1 MTDDPVAGYTST
13 GSKRPEALFGAL
25 DDRWTPPARMVR
37 AQGCR
42 VWDARG
48 REYLDYIM
56 GLGAVALGYGHA
68 EVARAAIEAVGHGVV
83 GPLAPAVEEE
93 LAADLRRL
101 MPWVEQVR
109 FLKSGAE
116 ACAAAVRLARVATG
130 RELVLGCGYHGWLDW
145 CEGGAG
151 VPASTRALF
160 AELPFNDVDGTRRL
174 LAQAGDRLA
183 CVILEPVVVREP
195 AAEWLALV
203 RAETERH
210 GALLIVDE
218 IKTACRLAVG
228 GGTERYGLRPDL
240 VVLGKAIANG
250 FPLAAVGGRQEVMA
264 GVSRTWISST
274 LATELVSLAAARA
287 TLGVIQRDGV
297 PARLR
302 TLGGRLLEGLELLA
316 RRHPDRVA
324 GVAGVPEMCFLQ
336 FPDET
341 ASRALAR
348 GAADRGVLF
357 KRSAY
362 NFVSAAHDAAVIDR
376 TLGVLG
382 EVLASRTG

>member
-1 MTDDPVAGYTST
+1 MKPTSVAGITST
-13 GSKRPEALFGAL
+13 GSKRPDALFGAGY
-25 DDRWTPPARMVR
+25 DGPPLRMVR
-37 AQGCR
+37 SAGSR
-42 VWDARG
+42 VWDEQG
-48 REYLDYIM
+48 KEYLDFVM
-56 GLGAVALGYGHA
+56 ALGAVALGYAHP
-68 EVARAAIEAVGHGVV
+68 EVNRAACDAVERGSI
-83 GPLAPAVEEE
+83 GPLPPAEEAALAEE
-93 LAADLRRL
+93 LGRL
-101 MPWVEQVR
+101 IPVLEQVR

-250 FPLAAVGGRQEVMA
+250 FPLAAVGGRREVMA

-336 FPDET
+336 FPDEA

-382 EVLASRTG
+382 EVLATRTG

>member
-151 VPASTRALF
+151 VPAYTRALF
-160 AELPFNDVDGTRRL
+160 A
-174 LAQAGDRLA
+174 
-183 CVILEPVVVREP
+183 
-195 AAEWLALV
+195 
-203 RAETERH
+203 
-210 GALLIVDE
+210 
-218 IKTACRLAVG
+218 
-228 GGTERYGLRPDL
+228 
-240 VVLGKAIANG
+240 
-250 FPLAAVGGRQEVMA
+250 
-264 GVSRTWISST
+264 
-274 LATELVSLAAARA
+274 
-287 TLGVIQRDGV
+287 
-297 PARLR
+297 
-302 TLGGRLLEGLELLA
+302 
-316 RRHPDRVA
+316 
-324 GVAGVPEMCFLQ
+324 
-336 FPDET
+336 
-341 ASRALAR
+341 
-348 GAADRGVLF
+348 
-357 KRSAY
+357 
-362 NFVSAAHDAAVIDR
+362 
-376 TLGVLG
+376 
-382 EVLASRTG
+382 

>member
-1 MTDDPVAGYTST
+1 MSDDPVAGYTST

-37 AQGCR
+37 AMGCR
-42 VWDARG
+42 VWDAQG

-68 EVARAAIEAVGHGVV
+68 EVARAAIEAVSHGVV
-83 GPLAPAVEEE
+83 GPLAPVLEEE

-160 AELPFNDVDGTRRL
+160 AELPFNDVDGTRRV

-218 IKTACRLAVG
+218 IKTAFRLAVG

-250 FPLAAVGGRQEVMA
+250 FPLAAVGGRREVMA

-336 FPDET
+336 FPDEA
-341 ASRALAR
+341 ASRTLAR

-362 NFVSAAHDAAVIDR
+362 NFVSAAHDTSVIDR

-382 EVLASRTG
+382 EVLAGRTG

>member
-1 MTDDPVAGYTST
+1 VSDDPVAGYTST

-37 AQGCR
+37 AMGCR
-42 VWDARG
+42 VWDAQG

-83 GPLAPAVEEE
+83 GPLAPVLEEE

-116 ACAAAVRLARVATG
+116 ACAAAVRLARVATR

-183 CVILEPVVVREP
+183 CVIVEPVVVREP
-195 AAEWLALV
+195 AAEWLAVV

-218 IKTACRLAVG
+218 IKTAFRLAVG

-250 FPLAAVGGRQEVMA
+250 FPLAAVGGRREVMA

-336 FPDET
+336 FPDEA
-341 ASRALAR
+341 ASRTLAR

-362 NFVSAAHDAAVIDR
+362 NFVSAAHDTAVIDR

>member
-1 MTDDPVAGYTST
+1 
-13 GSKRPEALFGAL
+13 
-25 DDRWTPPARMVR
+25 
-37 AQGCR
+37 
-42 VWDARG
+42 
-48 REYLDYIM
+48 
-56 GLGAVALGYGHA
+56 
-68 EVARAAIEAVGHGVV
+68 
-83 GPLAPAVEEE
+83 
-93 LAADLRRL
+93 
-101 MPWVEQVR
+101 
-109 FLKSGAE
+109 
-116 ACAAAVRLARVATG
+116 
-130 RELVLGCGYHGWLDW
+130 
-145 CEGGAG
+145 
-151 VPASTRALF
+151 LF

-183 CVILEPVVVREP
+183 CVILEPVLVREP

-218 IKTACRLAVG
+218 IKTAFRLAVG

-250 FPLAAVGGRQEVMA
+250 FPLAAVGGRREVMA

-324 GVAGVPEMCFLQ
+324 GVAGLPEMCFLQ
-336 FPDET
+336 FPDEA
-341 ASRALAR
+341 ASRTLAR

-362 NFVSAAHDAAVIDR
+362 NFVSAAHDTSVIDR

-382 EVLASRTG
+382 EVLAGRTG

>member
-1 MTDDPVAGYTST
+1 MSDEPVAGYTST

-56 GLGAVALGYGHA
+56 GLGAVALGYGQA
-68 EVARAAIEAVGHGVV
+68 EVARAAIEAVGHGIV
-83 GPLAPAVEEE
+83 GPLAPVLEEE

-218 IKTACRLAVG
+218 IKTACRLAIG

-250 FPLAAVGGRQEVMA
+250 FPLAAVGGRREVMA

-302 TLGGRLLEGLELLA
+302 ALGGRLLEGLELLA

-336 FPDET
+336 FPDEA

-362 NFVSAAHDAAVIDR
+362 NFVSAAHDTAVIDR